1 MKRIVEIV
9 KKICRFFSL
18 LYPER
23 SINAF
28 KELHK
33 YIYSEKIAKKFVK
46 YPEKM
51 TITPPLQL
59 RGASYMTIGKN
70 FVARRNLILECW
82 DEYESKKYTP
92 ELIIGENVNLGE
104 NNHIGCINKV
114 TIGNNLLTGRNVYIT
129 DHYHG
134 KIDGHDLYKE
144 PIKRTLYSKGS
155 IEIGNNVWI
164 GDNVSIMP
172 NTKIGNNVI
181 IGANAV
187 VTKDIKDNMVVAG
200 VPAKIIKDLSSN
212 EDKCSGINL

>member
-1 MKRIVEIV
+1 MKRTVEIV

-23 SINAF
+23 GIIIF
-28 KELHK
+28 KEIHK
-33 YIYSEKIAKKFVK
+33 YIYSEKIAKKFAK
-46 YPEKM
+46 YPKKM
-51 TITPPLQL
+51 IIAPPVQL
-59 RGASYMTIGKN
+59 KGASYMTIGEN
-70 FVARRNLILECW
+70 FVAGKNLILECW
-82 DEYESKKYTP
+82 DEHESQKYTP
-92 ELIIGENVNLGE
+92 ELIIGENANFGE

-114 TIGNNLLTGRNVYIT
+114 TIGNYLLTGRNVYIT

-134 KIDGHDLYKE
+134 KIDFHDIYKE

-155 IEIGNNVWI
+155 VEIGNNVWI

-187 VTKDIKDNMVVAG
+187 VTKDIEDNMVVAG